1 MSDGFVLTEN
11 PDLTPARTK
20 LEEIFLR
27 INHLNH
33 LEREAAAWYLDKY
46 NVLLNLFQWNPIPE
60 ELYDQNLKRAIEK
73 EDAGLLAV
81 LTCQR
86 LFCGENRELCE

>member
-33 LEREAAAWYLDKY
+33 L
-46 NVLLNLFQWNPIPE
+46 
-60 ELYDQNLKRAIEK
+60 
-73 EDAGLLAV
+73 
-81 LTCQR
+81 
-86 LFCGENRELCE
+86 